1 MRKVTVLG
9 IQLKDYSVRESMRRV
24 TLYLNNGICN
34 TVDFITHDTL
44 LLASNDEEAK
54 RDLESMDLV
63 VLTSNDILEAANIHS
78 RNRAREIESN
88 LFLKGLLRKLS
99 KEGRPVFLISPN
111 AAKLNNLKESLMGF
125 FGELNI
131 VSGVAVDEVAGGDD
145 FIVNEVN
152 SCLPDVIVMNLDSLE
167 AETFIRENK
176 MKLNTQ
182 LIVILRDVSLR
193 VDSDGYVRRGGI
205 GDFILRKV
213 FRRAADNYEK
223 ENAPINNAQK

>member
-1 MRKVTVLG
+1 M
-9 IQLKDYSVRESMRRV
+9 
-24 TLYLNNGICN
+24 YLNNGICN
-34 TVDFITHDTL
+34 TIDFITHDTL
-44 LLASNDEEAK
+44 LLASNDEEVK
-54 RDLESMDLV
+54 KDLESMDMV
-63 VLTSNDILEAANIHS
+63 VLTSNDILEAANVHS

-111 AAKLNNLKESLMGF
+111 TSKLENLETSLHSF

-131 VSGVAVDEVAGGDD
+131 VSGIAKDEVAGGDD

-152 SCLPDVIVMNLDSLE
+152 SSLPDVMIMNLETPE
-167 AETFIRENK
+167 AESFIRENR

-193 VDSDGYVRRGGI
+193 VDSGGYVKRGGI
-205 GDFILRKV
+205 ADFILRKV
-213 FRRAADNYEK
+213 FRKAADNYEK
-223 ENAPINNAQK
+223 ENTPINNAQK